1 MIDSRYWAIAWGR
14 DMKRLCL
21 RDVTQGVVVDRI
33 VDRFLQ
39 PLIMHCKL
47 KNAFLD
53 AEVGPGMQCLAR
65 NNWPLWDLRYMQ
77 IAAFTNHFPRTIT
90 SVFPIGLTQGVDLL
104 IIRELLYAS
113 SRHQILFSR
122 RSEKYLAVGIVQS
135 SYLILP
141 VKQVK
146 VVHWLLSR
154 RGY

>member
-1 MIDSRYWAIAWGR
+1 
-14 DMKRLCL
+14 
-21 RDVTQGVVVDRI
+21 
-33 VDRFLQ
+33 
-39 PLIMHCKL
+39 
-47 KNAFLD
+47 
-53 AEVGPGMQCLAR
+53 
-65 NNWPLWDLRYMQ
+65 MQ

-146 VVHWLLSR
+146 VVH
-154 RGY
+154 